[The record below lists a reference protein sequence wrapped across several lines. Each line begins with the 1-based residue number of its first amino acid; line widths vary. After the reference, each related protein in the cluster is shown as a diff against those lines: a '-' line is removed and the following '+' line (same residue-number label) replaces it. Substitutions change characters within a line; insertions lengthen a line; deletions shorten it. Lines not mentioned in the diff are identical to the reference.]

1 MARFGG
7 YGFHR
12 GLLSV
17 SRNEGWGQV
26 TGYQTS
32 TGDMAG
38 VASKVNGEVTAIGD
52 EADAIGKSQV
62 SGSDGGRD
70 FADKA
75 TAYATALHNNV
86 IASVKAFGT
95 ATTTLGDKL
104 TDTYQQ
110 YGATEVS
117 NTSTVNSSGA
127 NA

>member
-1 MARFGG
+1 MGA
-7 YGFHR
+7 
-12 GLLSV
+12 
-17 SRNEGWGQV
+17 EV

-32 TGDMAG
+32 TDDMSG
-38 VASKVNGEVTAIGD
+38 VASKVSAEVGPIGD

-75 TAYATALHNNV
+75 TAYANALKTNV
-86 IASVKAFGT
+86 IGSVKAYGT

-110 YGATEVS
+110 YSSTES
-117 NTSTVNSSGA
+117 ANTSTVNKSGA
-127 NA
+127 GA